1 MLYKNKI
8 SKIFEGEMITAIRCE
23 SCKGTRERKEAFLD
37 LMVTPLK
44 DEEEMDELMAAV
56 FGNESIDGLE
66 CDNCG

>member
-1 MLYKNKI
+1 
-8 SKIFEGEMITAIRCE
+8 MITAIRCE